1 MPEDKQVWAFDP
13 KDLFS
18 MKSACWGAVELSR
31 SECSDSYSDVS
42 HERRFWKLLWSLPV
56 PHKLRHFAWRACRDV
71 LPTKSNLMLWK
82 IL

>member
-31 SECSDSYSDVS
+31 SECSGSYSDVS
-42 HERRFWKLLWSLPV
+42 HEIK
-56 PHKLRHFAWRACRDV
+56 KV
-71 LPTKSNLMLWK
+71 LEASVEPPSAS
-82 IL
+82 

>member
-31 SECSDSYSDVS
+31 SECSGSYSDVS
-42 HERRFWKLLWSLPV
+42 HERRFWKLLWSQSQCLI
-56 PHKLRHFAWRACRDV
+56 
-71 LPTKSNLMLWK
+71 NLDTLHGERVGMFFLQSL
-82 IL
+82 I